1 MRFPGFYGNENLK
14 KRLTASAQN
23 FSHCYILEGPSGSGK
38 KTLANIL
45 AAAMECES
53 NDMVPCGVCPSCRK
67 VFKSEH
73 PDVIMIDS
81 NTATVPIRLIRDM
94 QADAYIMPNEGKK
107 KIYILPR
114 AQDMQPPAQNA
125 LLKLLEEPPEY
136 CAFLLITDN
145 IEKLLETVQSRA
157 VTLTLSPLSQNQL
170 LTALKER
177 EPNTTQDDLI
187 RAMEQSE
194 GYLGTALEV
203 LHAPETE
210 SNRQISEIIQ
220 AISSKDDLKILT
232 ALLPLEKLKRQDLLN
247 LLTDLKRIFVR
258 AMDANAIHTKNSQLL
273 IASCNK
279 QQLFDISQ
287 TIAYAITLLQ
297 ANGSAGHAVGSM
309 IAQIQLSS

>member
-1 MRFPGFYGNENLK
+1 M
-14 KRLTASAQN
+14 
-23 FSHCYILEGPSGSGK
+23 
-38 KTLANIL
+38 
-45 AAAMECES
+45 
-53 NDMVPCGVCPSCRK
+53 D
-67 VFKSEH
+67 
-73 PDVIMIDS
+73 D
-81 NTATVPIRLIRDM
+81 TV
-94 QADAYIMPNEGKK
+94 
-107 KIYILPR
+107 
-114 AQDMQPPAQNA
+114 
-125 LLKLLEEPPEY
+125 LKLLEEPPEY